1 MIREADFLLMEELL
15 SEEEKIIRDTTRRFV
30 EREVLPIV
38 AKHYEKGTFP
48 YELIPKVAEVGLFG
62 ITTPPE
68 YGGAGASYFS
78 YGLACQELEWCDSG
92 LRSLVSVQNSLCM
105 YPIHAYGSEGQKQKY
120 LPKMATGE
128 IIGCFG
134 LTEPDAGSD
143 PASMRTT
150 AKKVKDGWVLNGNK
164 TWITNAPIAH
174 MAIVW
179 AKTEEGVR
187 GFIVE
192 MGGTEGFETHE
203 IKEKMSLRFSPTG
216 EIVLED
222 CFVPEENLLPGSSV
236 GMKAPFSC
244 LTRARYGIAWGAVG
258 MAAFCYEKALS
269 YAQERI
275 QFGRPLA
282 SFQLIQ
288 QDLADMLTEITKC
301 QLLVYRVGRLFD
313 EGRASHAMVS
323 MAKRA
328 STMMAYRVVRKA
340 REILG
345 GNGISLE
352 YHVIRH
358 LCNSE
363 TTTTYEGTN
372 KIHALILGRHITG
385 ISAFK

>member
-1 MIREADFLLMEELL
+1 MIKEVDFLFIEELL
-15 SEEEKIIRDTTRRFV
+15 SEEEKIIRDTTRKFV
-30 EREVLPIV
+30 EREVLPIIED
-38 AKHYEKGTFP
+38 HYDKGTFP
-48 YELIPKVAEVGLFG
+48 TDLIPKIAQLGLLG

-92 LRSLVSVQNSLCM
+92 LRSFVSVQNSLCM
-105 YPIHAYGSEGQKQKY
+105 YPIYTYGSEEQKKKY
-120 LPKMATGE
+120 LPKMCTGE

-150 AKKVKDGWVLNGNK
+150 AKKVEGGWVLNGNK
-164 TWITNAPIAH
+164 IWITNAPIAH
-174 MAIVW
+174 LAVVW

-192 MGGTEGFETHE
+192 RGTPGFETPE
-203 IKEKMSLRFSPTG
+203 IKKKMSLRFSPTG

-222 CFVPEENLLPGSSV
+222 CFVPDENLLPGSAV

-258 MAAFCYEKALS
+258 AAAFCFAKALN
-269 YAQERI
+269 YTKERV
-275 QFGRPLA
+275 QFDKPLA
-282 SFQLIQ
+282 SFQLVQ
-288 QDLADMLTEITKC
+288 KDLADMFTEITKC
-301 QLLVYRVGRLFD
+301 QLLVYRLGRLFD
-313 EGRASHAMVS
+313 EGRASHVHVS
-323 MAKRA
+323 MAKKTC
-328 STMMAYRVVRKA
+328 TMTAMEVARKA
-340 REILG
+340 RELLG

-358 LCNSE
+358 LCNME
-363 TTTTYEGTN
+363 TTTTYEGTD
-372 KIHALILGRHITG
+372 KIHSLIIGRYLTG
-385 ISAFK
+385 MDAFR

>member
-1 MIREADFLLMEELL
+1 MIRNVDFYLMEELL
-15 SEEEKIIRDTTRRFV
+15 EEEEKIIRDTTRRFV
-30 EREVLPIV
+30 EEKVLPLIPE
-38 AKHYEKGTFP
+38 HYDKGTFP
-48 YELIPKVAEVGLFG
+48 TELIPEIGKLGLFG
-62 ITTPPE
+62 ITIPQE

-105 YPIHAYGSEGQKQKY
+105 YPIYAYGSEEQKRKY
-120 LPKMATGE
+120 LPRMATGE
-128 IIGCFG
+128 IIGCYG

-143 PASMRTT
+143 PASMRTV
-150 AKKVKDGWVLNGNK
+150 AKKVEGGWVLNGNK
-164 TWITNAPIAH
+164 IWITNAPIAGL
-174 MAIVW
+174 AVVW
-179 AKTEEGVR
+179 AKTQEGVR

-192 MGGTEGFETHE
+192 RGTPGFETPE
-203 IKEKMSLRFSPTG
+203 IKQKMSLRFSPTG

-222 CFVPEENLLPGSSV
+222 CFVPEENMLPGSEM

-244 LTRARYGIAWGAVG
+244 LTRARYGIAWGGVG
-258 MAAFCYEKALS
+258 MAAFCYERALE
-269 YAQERI
+269 YAKERI

-301 QLLVYRVGRLFD
+301 QLLVYRLGRLFD
-313 EGRASHAMVS
+313 EGRASHVMVS

-328 STMMAYRVVRKA
+328 CTMMAHQVTRKA

-352 YHVIRH
+352 YHIIRH
-358 LCNSE
+358 LCNTE
-363 TTTTYEGTN
+363 TTTTYEGTS

-385 ISAFK
+385 ISAFR

>member
-1 MIREADFLLMEELL
+1 MIKGLDFMLMEEFLA
-15 SEEEKIIRDTTRRFV
+15 EEEKIIRDTTRRFV
-30 EREVLPIV
+30 ENEVLPIIED
-38 AKHYEKGTFP
+38 HYDRGTFP
-48 YELIPKVAEVGLFG
+48 GELIPKIAQLGLLG

-92 LRSLVSVQNSLCM
+92 LRSFVSVQNSLCM
-105 YPIHAYGSEGQKQKY
+105 YPIYSYGSEEQKRKY
-120 LPKMATGE
+120 LPRMSTGE

-150 AKKVKDGWVLNGNK
+150 AQKVDGGWVLNGNK
-164 TWITNAPIAH
+164 MWITNAPIAH
-174 MAIVW
+174 LAVVW
-179 AKTEEGVR
+179 AKTQEGVR
-187 GFIVE
+187 GFLVE
-192 MGGTEGFETHE
+192 RGTPGFETPE
-203 IKEKMSLRFSPTG
+203 IKKKMSLRFSPTG

-222 CFVPEENLLPGSSV
+222 CFVPEENLLPGTTV

-258 MAAFCYEKALS
+258 AAAFCLEKALN
-269 YAQERI
+269 YTKERV

-282 SFQLIQ
+282 SFQLVQ
-288 QDLADMLTEITKC
+288 RDLADMFTEITKC
-301 QLLVYRVGRLFD
+301 QLLVYRLGRLFD
-313 EGRASHAMVS
+313 QGRANHVMVS
-323 MAKRA
+323 MAKKTC
-328 STMMAYRVVRKA
+328 TMMAAQVARKA
-340 REILG
+340 RELLG

-358 LCNSE
+358 LCNME

-372 KIHALILGRHITG
+372 KIHSLIIGRYLTG
-385 ISAFK
+385 IDAFR